1 MSTVNATG
9 SKIIKRFWQE
19 YISIYKLPILFTI
32 FLIIIVAGGAAIY
45 PLLINWSYN
54 TLESGNIDS
63 LYIIILIIPFVAF
76 MKGVT
81 NYIQISSANKI
92 SLNIVGNF
100 QKDFFKKILKSNI
113 EIIEENGPANLIS
126 RINNDTSLIIQSIER
141 ILNSLFKDGLTVIV
155 LIVTMFYLN
164 WKLALITFITLPFLI
179 IPIYKIGQK
188 INNISKD
195 SQIQLGFLTT
205 ILNQSFQNIQT
216 IKSYQLEERETQN
229 VHSEISQRINFIHR
243 LFRMRYSILPIIE
256 IIAGVSVAILIM
268 YAGIQIN
275 NGTSTLGEL
284 TAFITALLML
294 SEPIR
299 SLGTLNAIYQ
309 EGLAALLRKYKLYDE
324 AIIIQDDKNA
334 IEFNDIDE
342 NISFENVSFQY
353 SNSKRKVLDNISFNI
368 KKNTRNYIIGESG
381 SGKTTI
387 FKLLLRLHDSSDGKI
402 FLDKN
407 EINRYKLAS
416 IRNNISS
423 VFQNTLIFND
433 SLHNNITLTNQN
445 TNIDFESLMQAL
457 NINEFS
463 DKLSEKFDT
472 IIGINGVS
480 LSGGEMQRIA
490 IARAIIKNSPI
501 LLLDEATNSLD
512 SINELEINKTLDKYF
527 EDKTVIIIAHKLST
541 IKNADNII
549 VLKDGR
555 IMGEGTYKELEQTN
569 TYFNELITSSL
580 LK

>member
-1 MSTVNATG
+1 MSTVSATG

-19 YISIYKLPILFTI
+19 YISIYKLPILLTI
-32 FLIIIVAGGAAIY
+32 LLVIIVAGGSAVY

-54 TLESGNIDS
+54 TIDSGNIDR
-63 LYIIILIIPFVAF
+63 LYIIILIIPLVAF
-76 MKGVT
+76 LKGVT
-81 NYIQISSANKI
+81 NYLQISSANKI
-92 SLNIVGNF
+92 SLIIVGNF
-100 QKDFFKKILKSNI
+100 QKDFFAKIIKSNI
-113 EIIEENGPANLIS
+113 EIIDENGPANLIS
-126 RINNDTSLIIQSIER
+126 RINNDSNLIAQSLER
-141 ILNSLFKDGLTVIV
+141 VINSLFKDGLTVIV
-155 LIVTMFYLN
+155 LIGTMFYLN
-164 WKLALITFITLPFLI
+164 WKLALITFISLPFLI

-188 INNISKD
+188 INKISKD

-216 IKSYQLEERETQN
+216 IKSYQLEERETLN
-229 VHSEISQRINFIHR
+229 VNSEISQRINFMHR
-243 LFRMRYSILPIIE
+243 LFKMRYSILPIIE
-256 IIAGVSVAILIM
+256 IIAGVSIAILII

-275 NGTSTLGEL
+275 SGTSTLGEL

-309 EGLAALLRKYKLYDE
+309 EGLAAISRQYKLYDD
-324 AIIIQDDKNA
+324 AFIINDVENA
-334 IEFNDIDE
+334 IQFDDISE
-342 NISFENVSFQY
+342 NIIFDNVSFKY
-353 SNSKRKVLDNISFNI
+353 SNSDRKILDNVNFNI

-387 FKLLLRLHDSSDGKI
+387 FKLLLRLYEASDGKI
-402 FLDKN
+402 FFDDN
-407 EINRYKLAS
+407 AINKYKLSS
-416 IRNNISS
+416 IRSNISS

-433 SLHNNITLTNQN
+433 SLYNNINLDNQN
-445 TNIDFESLMQAL
+445 MNINFDSLMQDL

-463 DKLSEKFDT
+463 NKLSKKFDT
-472 IIGINGVS
+472 IIGIDGVS

-527 EDKTVIIIAHKLST
+527 EEKTVIIIAHKLST

-549 VLKDGR
+549 VLKDGKV
-555 IMGEGTYKELEQTN
+555 MGEGTYKSLEKNNQ
-569 TYFNELITSSL
+569 YFNELIHSSL
-580 LK
+580 IT

>member
-1 MSTVNATG
+1 MSTVSATG

-19 YISIYKLPILFTI
+19 YISIYKLPILLTI
-32 FLIIIVAGGAAIY
+32 FLVIIVACGSAVY

-54 TLESGNIDS
+54 TIDSGNIDR
-63 LYIIILIIPFVAF
+63 LYIIILIIPLVAF
-76 MKGVT
+76 LKGVT
-81 NYIQISSANKI
+81 NYLQISSANKI
-92 SLNIVGNF
+92 SLIIVGNF
-100 QKDFFKKILKSNI
+100 QKDFFAKIIKSNI
-113 EIIEENGPANLIS
+113 EIIDENGPANLIS
-126 RINNDTSLIIQSIER
+126 RINNDSNLITQSLER
-141 ILNSLFKDGLTVIV
+141 VINSLFKDGLTVIV
-155 LIVTMFYLN
+155 LIGTMFYLN
-164 WKLALITFITLPFLI
+164 WKLALITFISLPFLI

-188 INNISKD
+188 INKISKD

-216 IKSYQLEERETQN
+216 IKSYQLEERETLN
-229 VHSEISQRINFIHR
+229 VNSEISQRINFMHR
-243 LFRMRYSILPIIE
+243 LFKMRYSILPIIE
-256 IIAGVSVAILIM
+256 IIAGVSIAILII
-268 YAGIQIN
+268 YAGIQIS

-294 SEPIR
+294 SEPTR

-309 EGLAALLRKYKLYDE
+309 EGLAALSRQYKLYDD
-324 AIIIQDDKNA
+324 AFIINDVENA
-334 IEFNDIDE
+334 IQFNDISE
-342 NISFENVSFQY
+342 NIIFDNVSFKY
-353 SNSKRKVLDNISFNI
+353 SNSDRKILDNVNFNI

-387 FKLLLRLHDSSDGKI
+387 FKLLLRLYEASDGKI
-402 FLDKN
+402 FFDDN
-407 EINRYKLAS
+407 AINKYKLSS
-416 IRNNISS
+416 IRSNISS

-433 SLHNNITLTNQN
+433 SLYNNINLDNQN
-445 TNIDFESLMQAL
+445 MNINFDSLMQDL

-463 DKLSEKFDT
+463 NKLSKKFDT
-472 IIGINGVS
+472 IIGIDGVS

-527 EDKTVIIIAHKLST
+527 EEKTVIIIAHKLST

-549 VLKDGR
+549 VLKDGKV
-555 IMGEGTYKELEQTN
+555 MGEGTYKSLEKNNQ
-569 TYFNELITSSL
+569 YFNELIHSSL
-580 LK
+580 IT

>member
-1 MSTVNATG
+1 MSTVSATG
-9 SKIIKRFWQE
+9 SKIIRRFWQE
-19 YISIYKLPILFTI
+19 YISIYKLPIILTI
-32 FLIIIVAGGAAIY
+32 FLVIIVAGGSAVY

-54 TLESGNIDS
+54 TIDSGNIDK
-63 LYIIILIIPFVAF
+63 LYIIILIIPIVAF
-76 MKGVT
+76 LKGTT
-81 NYIQISSANKI
+81 NYLQINSANKI

-100 QKDFFKKILKSNI
+100 QKDFFSKIIKSNI
-113 EIIEENGPANLIS
+113 EIIDENGPANLIS
-126 RINNDTSLIIQSIER
+126 RINNDSNLITQSLER
-141 ILNSLFKDGLTVIV
+141 VINSLFKDGLTVTV
-155 LIVTMFYLN
+155 LIGTMFYLN
-164 WKLALITFITLPFLI
+164 WKLALITFISLPFVI

-188 INNISKD
+188 INKISKD

-216 IKSYQLEERETQN
+216 IKSYQLEERETFN
-229 VHSEISQRINFIHR
+229 VNSEISQRISFMHR

-256 IIAGVSVAILIM
+256 IIAGISIAILII

-275 NGTSTLGEL
+275 SGASTLGEL

-309 EGLAALLRKYKLYDE
+309 EGLAALSRQYKLYDD
-324 AIIIQDDKNA
+324 AFIINDVENA
-334 IEFNDIDE
+334 IQFNDISEHIIFD
-342 NISFENVSFQY
+342 NVSFKY
-353 SNSKRKVLDNISFNI
+353 SNSDRKILDNVSFNI

-387 FKLLLRLHDSSDGKI
+387 FKLLLRLYEASDGKI
-402 FLDKN
+402 FFDN
-407 EINRYKLAS
+407 SEISKYKLSS
-416 IRNNISS
+416 IRSNMAS

-433 SLHNNITLTNQN
+433 SLYNNINLNNQN
-445 TNIDFESLMQAL
+445 ININFESLMSDL
-457 NINEFS
+457 NIDEFS
-463 DKLSEKFDT
+463 NKMTEKFDT
-472 IIGINGVS
+472 IIGVDGVS

-527 EDKTVIIIAHKLST
+527 EEKTVIIIAHKLST

-549 VLKDGR
+549 VLKDGKV
-555 IMGEGTYKELEQTN
+555 MGEGNYKDLEKTN
-569 TYFNELITSSL
+569 HYFNELIHSSL
-580 LK
+580 IT

>member
-1 MSTVNATG
+1 MNTVNATG

-126 RINNDTSLIIQSIER
+126 RINNDTGLIIQSIER

-402 FLDKN
+402 FLDKT

-549 VLKDGR
+549 VLKDGK

>member
-9 SKIIKRFWQE
+9 SKITKRFWQE
-19 YISIYKLPILFTI
+19 YISIYKLPILLTI
-32 FLIIIVAGGAAIY
+32 FLVIIVAGGSAVY

-54 TLESGNIDS
+54 TIDSGNIDK
-63 LYIIILIIPFVAF
+63 LYIIILIIPLVAF
-76 MKGVT
+76 LKGVT
-81 NYIQISSANKI
+81 NYLQINSANKI

-100 QKDFFKKILKSNI
+100 QKDFFAKILKSNI

-126 RINNDTSLIIQSIER
+126 RINNDSNLIAQSLER
-141 ILNSLFKDGLTVIV
+141 VINSLFKDGLTVIV
-155 LIVTMFYLN
+155 LIGTMFYLN
-164 WKLALITFITLPFLI
+164 WKLALITFISLPFVI

-188 INNISKD
+188 INKISRD

-216 IKSYQLEERETQN
+216 IKSYQLEERETIN
-229 VHSEISQRINFIHR
+229 VNSEISQRINFMHR
-243 LFRMRYSILPIIE
+243 LFRMRYSVLPIIE
-256 IIAGVSVAILIM
+256 IIAGVSIAILII

-275 NGTSTLGEL
+275 SGASTLGEL

-309 EGLAALLRKYKLYDE
+309 EGLAALLRQYKLYDD
-324 AIIIQDDKNA
+324 AIIINDSKNA
-334 IEFNDIDE
+334 IEFNDIAE
-342 NISFENVSFQY
+342 NIIFDNVSFQY
-353 SNSKRKVLDNISFNI
+353 SNSDRKILDNVCFNI

-387 FKLLLRLHDSSDGKI
+387 FKLLLRLYEASDGKI
-402 FLDKN
+402 FFDNN
-407 EINRYKLAS
+407 EINKYKLSS
-416 IRNNISS
+416 IRSNISA

-433 SLHNNITLTNQN
+433 SLYNNINLNNQN
-445 TNIDFESLMQAL
+445 MNINFESLIQDL

-463 DKLSEKFDT
+463 NKLSKKLDT
-472 IIGINGVS
+472 IIGIDGVS

-527 EDKTVIIIAHKLST
+527 EEKTVIIIAHKLST

-549 VLKDGR
+549 VLKNGKV
-555 IMGEGTYKELEQTN
+555 MGEGNYKSLEKNNQ
-569 TYFNELITSSL
+569 YFNELIHSSL
-580 LK
+580 IT

>member
-1 MSTVNATG
+1 MNTVNATG

-126 RINNDTSLIIQSIER
+126 RINNDTGLIIQSIER

-342 NISFENVSFQY
+342 NISFENVSFHY
-353 SNSKRKVLDNISFNI
+353 SNSKRKVLDDISFNI

-402 FLDKN
+402 FLDKT

-463 DKLSEKFDT
+463 DKLSEKLDT

-549 VLKDGR
+549 VLKDGK

>member
-1 MSTVNATG
+1 MSTVSTTG
-9 SKIIKRFWQE
+9 SRVIKRFWQE
-19 YISIYKLPILFTI
+19 YISVYRSSILLTI
-32 FLIIIVAGGAAIY
+32 FLIIIVAGGAAVY

-76 MKGVT
+76 VKGVT
-81 NYIQISSANKI
+81 NYIQINLANKI

-100 QKDFFKKILKSNI
+100 QKDFFKKIMRSNI

-126 RINNDTSLIIQSIER
+126 RINNDTNLIIQSIER
-141 ILNSLFKDGLTVIV
+141 FLNSLFKDGLTVIV

-164 WKLALITFITLPFLI
+164 WKLAIITFITLPFLI

-188 INNISKD
+188 INKISKD

-216 IKSYQLEERETQN
+216 IKSYQLEERETLN
-229 VHSEISQRINFIHR
+229 VHSEISQRINFVHR

-256 IIAGVSVAILIM
+256 IIAGVSIAILIM

-275 NGTSTLGEL
+275 NGTSSLGEL

-309 EGLAALLRKYKLYDE
+309 EGFAALLRKYKLYDD
-324 AIIIQDDKNA
+324 AIIIEDDENA
-334 IEFNDIDE
+334 IEFYNIDK
-342 NISFENVSFQY
+342 NLSFENVSFRY
-353 SNSKRKVLDNISFNI
+353 SNSKRKILDKVSFNI

-387 FKLLLRLHDSSDGKI
+387 FKLLLRLHEVSDGNI
-402 FLDKN
+402 FLDN
-407 EINRYKLAS
+407 IEINRYKLAS

-433 SLHNNITLTNQN
+433 SLHNNITLNNQN
-445 TNIDFESLMQAL
+445 TNIDFERLMHDL

-463 DKLSEKFDT
+463 DKLSGKFDT
-472 IIGINGVS
+472 IIGVNGVS

-512 SINELEINKTLDKYF
+512 SINELEINKTLGKFF
-527 EDKTVIIIAHKLST
+527 EEKTVIIIAHKLST

-549 VLKDGR
+549 VLKDGK
-555 IMGEGTYKELEQTN
+555 IVGEGTYKDLEQTN
-569 TYFNELITSSL
+569 SYFNDLINSSL

>member
-1 MSTVNATG
+1 MNTVNATG

-126 RINNDTSLIIQSIER
+126 RINNDTGLIIQSIER

-402 FLDKN
+402 FLDKT

-463 DKLSEKFDT
+463 DKLSEKLDT

-549 VLKDGR
+549 VLKDGK

>member
-1 MSTVNATG
+1 MSTVSTTG
-9 SKIIKRFWQE
+9 SRVIKRFWQE
-19 YISIYKLPILFTI
+19 YISVYRSSILLTI
-32 FLIIIVAGGAAIY
+32 FLIIIVAGGAAVY

-76 MKGVT
+76 VKGVT
-81 NYIQISSANKI
+81 NYIQINLANKI

-100 QKDFFKKILKSNI
+100 QKDFFKKIMRSNI

-126 RINNDTSLIIQSIER
+126 RINNDTNLIIQSIER
-141 ILNSLFKDGLTVIV
+141 FLNSLFKDGLTVIV

-164 WKLALITFITLPFLI
+164 WKLAIITFITLPFLI

-188 INNISKD
+188 INKISKD

-216 IKSYQLEERETQN
+216 IKSYQLEERETLN
-229 VHSEISQRINFIHR
+229 VHSEISQRINFVHR

-256 IIAGVSVAILIM
+256 IIAGVSIAILIM

-275 NGTSTLGEL
+275 NGTSSLGEL

-309 EGLAALLRKYKLYDE
+309 EGLAALLRKYKLYDD
-324 AIIIQDDKNA
+324 AIIIEDDENA
-334 IEFNDIDE
+334 IEFYNIDK
-342 NISFENVSFQY
+342 NISFENVSFRY
-353 SNSKRKVLDNISFNI
+353 SNSKRKILDKVSFNI

-387 FKLLLRLHDSSDGKI
+387 FKLLLRLHEVSDGNI
-402 FLDKN
+402 FLDN
-407 EINRYKLAS
+407 TEINRYKLAS

-433 SLHNNITLTNQN
+433 SLHNNITLNNQN
-445 TNIDFESLMQAL
+445 TNIDFERLMHDL

-463 DKLSEKFDT
+463 DKLSGKFDT
-472 IIGINGVS
+472 IIGVNGVS

-512 SINELEINKTLDKYF
+512 SINELEINKTLGKFF
-527 EDKTVIIIAHKLST
+527 EEKTVIIIAHKLST

-549 VLKDGR
+549 VLKDGK
-555 IMGEGTYKELEQTN
+555 IVGEGTYKDLEQTN
-569 TYFNELITSSL
+569 SYFNDLINSSL

>member
-1 MSTVNATG
+1 MSTVSTTG
-9 SKIIKRFWQE
+9 SKIIKRFWQQ
-19 YISIYKLPILFTI
+19 YISIYKLPILLTI
-32 FLIIIVAGGAAIY
+32 LLVIIVAGGSAVY

-54 TLESGNIDS
+54 TIDSGNIDK
-63 LYIIILIIPFVAF
+63 LYIIILIIPLVAF
-76 MKGVT
+76 LKGVT
-81 NYIQISSANKI
+81 NYLQINSANKI

-100 QKDFFKKILKSNI
+100 QKDFFAKIIKSNI
-113 EIIEENGPANLIS
+113 EIIDENGPANLIS
-126 RINNDTSLIIQSIER
+126 RINNDSNLIAQSLER
-141 ILNSLFKDGLTVIV
+141 VINSLFKDGLTVIV
-155 LIVTMFYLN
+155 LIGTMFYLN
-164 WKLALITFITLPFLI
+164 WKLALITFISLPFVI

-188 INNISKD
+188 INKISKD

-216 IKSYQLEERETQN
+216 IKSYQLEERETLN
-229 VHSEISQRINFIHR
+229 VNSEISQRINFMHR
-243 LFRMRYSILPIIE
+243 LFKMRYSILPIIE
-256 IIAGVSVAILIM
+256 IIAGVSIAILII
-268 YAGIQIN
+268 YAGIQIS

-294 SEPIR
+294 SEPTR

-309 EGLAALLRKYKLYDE
+309 EGLAALSRQYKLYDD
-324 AIIIQDDKNA
+324 AFIINDVENA
-334 IEFNDIDE
+334 IQFDDISE
-342 NISFENVSFQY
+342 NIIFDNVSFKY
-353 SNSKRKVLDNISFNI
+353 SNSDRNILDNVNFNI

-387 FKLLLRLHDSSDGKI
+387 FKLLLRLYEASDGKI
-402 FLDKN
+402 FFDDN
-407 EINRYKLAS
+407 AINKYKLSS
-416 IRNNISS
+416 IRSNISS

-433 SLHNNITLTNQN
+433 SLYNNINLDNQN
-445 TNIDFESLMQAL
+445 MNINFDSLMQDL

-463 DKLSEKFDT
+463 NKLSKKFDT
-472 IIGINGVS
+472 IIGIDGVS

-527 EDKTVIIIAHKLST
+527 EEKTVIIIAHKLST

-549 VLKDGR
+549 VLKDGKV
-555 IMGEGTYKELEQTN
+555 MGEGTYKSLEKNNQ
-569 TYFNELITSSL
+569 YFNELIHSSL
-580 LK
+580 IT

>member
-54 TLESGNIDS
+54 TLESGNIDR

-76 MKGVT
+76 IKGVT
-81 NYIQISSANKI
+81 NYTQISSANKI

-141 ILNSLFKDGLTVIV
+141 VLNSLFKDGLTVIV

-188 INNISKD
+188 INKISKD

-229 VHSEISQRINFIHR
+229 VHSEISQRINFMHR

-324 AIIIQDDKNA
+324 AIIIEDDKNA
-334 IEFNDIDE
+334 IEFNDINE

-353 SNSKRKVLDNISFNI
+353 SNSKRKILDNISFNI

-387 FKLLLRLHDSSDGKI
+387 FKLLLRLHDCSDGKI
-402 FLDKN
+402 FLDKT
-407 EINRYKLAS
+407 EINKYKLAS

-433 SLHNNITLTNQN
+433 SLHNNITLNNQN

-549 VLKDGR
+549 VLKDGK

>member
-1 MSTVNATG
+1 MSTVSATG

-19 YISIYKLPILFTI
+19 YISIYKLPILLTI
-32 FLIIIVAGGAAIY
+32 FLVIIVACGSAVY

-54 TLESGNIDS
+54 TIDSGNIDR
-63 LYIIILIIPFVAF
+63 LYIIILIIPLVAF
-76 MKGVT
+76 LKGVT
-81 NYIQISSANKI
+81 NYLQISSANKI
-92 SLNIVGNF
+92 SLIIVGNF
-100 QKDFFKKILKSNI
+100 QKDFFAKIIKSNI
-113 EIIEENGPANLIS
+113 EIIDENGPANLIS
-126 RINNDTSLIIQSIER
+126 RINNDSNLITQSLER
-141 ILNSLFKDGLTVIV
+141 VINSLFKDGLTVIV
-155 LIVTMFYLN
+155 LIGTMFYLN
-164 WKLALITFITLPFLI
+164 WKLALITFISLPFLI

-188 INNISKD
+188 INKISKD

-216 IKSYQLEERETQN
+216 IKSYQLEERETLN
-229 VHSEISQRINFIHR
+229 VNSEISQRINFMHR
-243 LFRMRYSILPIIE
+243 LFKMRYSILPIIE
-256 IIAGVSVAILIM
+256 IIAGVSIAILII

-275 NGTSTLGEL
+275 SGTSTLGEL

-309 EGLAALLRKYKLYDE
+309 EGLAAISRQYKLYDD
-324 AIIIQDDKNA
+324 AFIINDVENA
-334 IEFNDIDE
+334 IQFDDISE
-342 NISFENVSFQY
+342 NIIFDNVSFKY
-353 SNSKRKVLDNISFNI
+353 SNSDRKILDNVNFNI

-387 FKLLLRLHDSSDGKI
+387 FKLLLRLYEASDGKI
-402 FLDKN
+402 FFDDN
-407 EINRYKLAS
+407 AINKYKLSS
-416 IRNNISS
+416 IRSNISS

-433 SLHNNITLTNQN
+433 SLYNNINLDNQN
-445 TNIDFESLMQAL
+445 MNINFDSLMQDL

-463 DKLSEKFDT
+463 NKLSKKFDT
-472 IIGINGVS
+472 IIGIDGVS

-527 EDKTVIIIAHKLST
+527 EEKTVIIIAHKLST

-549 VLKDGR
+549 VLKDGKV
-555 IMGEGTYKELEQTN
+555 MGEGTYKSLEKNNQ
-569 TYFNELITSSL
+569 YFNELIHSSL
-580 LK
+580 IT

>member
-126 RINNDTSLIIQSIER
+126 RINNDTGLIIQSIER

-402 FLDKN
+402 FLDKT

-549 VLKDGR
+549 VLKDGK

>member
-1 MSTVNATG
+1 MNTVNATG

-19 YISIYKLPILFTI
+19 YISKYKLPILFTI
-32 FLIIIVAGGAAIY
+32 FLIIIVAGGAAVY

-63 LYIIILIIPFVAF
+63 LYIIILIIPLVAF

-141 ILNSLFKDGLTVIV
+141 VLNSLFKDGLTVIV

-188 INNISKD
+188 INKISKD

-309 EGLAALLRKYKLYDE
+309 EGLAALLRKYKLYDD
-324 AIIIQDDKNA
+324 AIIIEDDKTA
-334 IEFNDIDE
+334 IEFKDIDE

-353 SNSKRKVLDNISFNI
+353 SNSKRKILDNISFNI

-387 FKLLLRLHDSSDGKI
+387 FKLILRLHDSSEGKI
-402 FLDKN
+402 FLDKT

-445 TNIDFESLMQAL
+445 TNIDFENLMQAL

-527 EDKTVIIIAHKLST
+527 VDKTVIIIAHKLST

-549 VLKDGR
+549 VLKDGK

-569 TYFNELITSSL
+569 TYFNELIASSL